1 MKILI
6 GVDDSPC
13 SAAAVEFVKRM
24 TWPAGTEVELLCA
37 LQPISA
43 PALAGGAPYTDYVAE
58 AWEEQCRMQQELVA
72 RLERDL
78 KQRGFRT
85 HAATE
90 VGDPRVVLVEAARAH
105 GIDLLVVGSHGRSGL
120 SKLVLGSVASHI
132 VVHAPC
138 DVVVVKRPA
147 KS

>member
-6 GVDDSPC
+6 GIDDSPC
-13 SAAAVEFVKRM
+13 SQAALEFVKKM
-24 TWPAGTEVELLCA
+24 TWPAGSQIELLCA

-58 AWEEQCRMQQELVA
+58 AWEEQCRVQQELVA
-72 RLERDL
+72 RLEREM
-78 KQRGFRT
+78 QAAGFKT

-90 VGDPRVVLVEAARAH
+90 VGDPRVVLVDAARTMGA
-105 GIDLLVVGSHGRSGL
+105 DLLVVGSHGRSGL
-120 SKLVLGSVASHI
+120 SKLVLGSVASHL

-138 DVVVVKRPA
+138 NVMVVKRAP
-147 KS
+147 KP